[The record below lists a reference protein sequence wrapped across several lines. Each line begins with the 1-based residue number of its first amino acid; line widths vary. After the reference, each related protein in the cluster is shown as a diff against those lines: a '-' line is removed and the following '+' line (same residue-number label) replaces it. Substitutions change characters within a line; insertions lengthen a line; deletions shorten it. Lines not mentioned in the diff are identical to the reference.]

1 MEAEA
6 VRRMARALADTVGI
20 AVQVNGKLRGE
31 VVVAAGA
38 TEAEVRALA
47 EADPKVQGYLSGKVV
62 KKVVYVP
69 KRLLNYVVAG

>member
-1 MEAEA
+1 
-6 VRRMARALADTVGI
+6 
-20 AVQVNGKLRGE
+20 
-31 VVVAAGA
+31 VVAAGA